1 MKLQSHRLYCFI
13 DALDECQDSDM
24 KQMVT
29 FFWKLCEEAA
39 KKGRRVSVCF
49 ASRHYPS
56 FDIPTEFKL
65 VLEDLDEHRNDLSKY
80 VESQKFTSG
89 SSNKLKNI
97 PDQVQNTILA
107 KANGVFLWVVLVVEI
122 LKTEYVRGNAHTVK
136 QTLEQIPG
144 DLTKLFRSI
153 VTRDQENVHE
163 LLLCLRWI
171 LYSRRPLAL
180 REFYFA
186 MLAGTDTNDLEWRC
200 YFAEFSEEDA
210 DDMILDYLRSCSK
223 GLAELTKGKNGRVQ
237 FIHESVRD
245 FLVTGGGFEHI
256 EPTCDS
262 SAYGAHEALKQCCIR
277 GIQIDMNICWQMM
290 GLTAPAD
297 QDITAWRPSHR
308 RSERALLKSGSPFLD
323 YAIAM
328 VFYHSNEAVLGIPQ
342 EGFFDRFDLSRWY
355 TIANLL
361 QQYDIGVYTP
371 DISIEY
377 ILAERNCA
385 NLIRSLACRQHD
397 FTRSSRNRNRTPLIA
412 ALANKSKEA
421 AEAILEREG
430 AEYPTKIAQ
439 EITVDNYK
447 GRHAYDLRQGQ
458 ETWRWAI
465 EQGWLSLARH
475 FLRDDQLDAEVLRAL
490 SKFLNSTSETG
501 NINNAT
507 LLIERGA
514 DVNAQGGR
522 YGNALQAA
530 SANGHTEV
538 ATLLIERGADVN
550 AQDGEYGSAI
560 QAALANGHTEVATLL
575 IERGADV
582 NAQAGE
588 YGGSALQAVLANG
601 HTEVATLLI
610 ERGADVN
617 AQGGWYGSALQAALA
632 KGHTEVATLLIE
644 RGADINTQGGWY
656 GNALQAALLYGHIEV
671 ATLLIERGADV
682 NAQGGV
688 YATALQAASANGHT
702 EVATLLIVRGA
713 DVNAQGGVYGNA
725 LQAASSRGH
734 SGIATL
740 LINCSTD
747 TNTRGGK

>member
-1 MKLQSHRLYCFI
+1 MYRSLLVQLLERNRELQPVVSDSRQIAGDGLLSLHTLSSLLSAAVMKLQSHRLYCFI

-29 FFWKLCEEAA
+29 FFWKICEEAA
-39 KKGRRVSVCF
+39 KEGRRVSVCF

-80 VESQKFTSG
+80 VKSQKFTSG

-97 PDQVQNTILA
+97 PDQVQNTILD
-107 KANGVFLWVVLVVEI
+107 KANGIFLWVVLVVEI
-122 LKTEYVRGNAHTVK
+122 LKKEYLRGNAHTVK
-136 QTLEQIPG
+136 QKLEQIPE
-144 DLTKLFRSI
+144 DLTNLFRSI
-153 VTRDQENVHE
+153 VTRDREDVHE

-186 MLAGTDTNDLEWRC
+186 MLAGTDTKDLEWRC

-245 FLVTGGGFEHI
+245 FLVMGGGFEHI
-256 EPTCDS
+256 EPSCDS

-277 GIQIDMNICWQMM
+277 GIQIDMNICWQLM

-308 RSERALLKSGSPFLD
+308 RSERAWLKSGSPFLD

-371 DISIEY
+371 DVSIEY

-397 FTRSSRNRNRTPLIA
+397 FTQSSRNRNRTPLIA

-430 AEYPTKIAQ
+430 AENPTKIAQ
-439 EITVDNYK
+439 EIIVDNYR
-447 GRHAYDLRQGQ
+447 GRQAYDLRQGQ

-465 EQGWLSLARH
+465 EQGWPSLARH
-475 FLRDDQLDAEVLRAL
+475 LLRDDQLDAEVLIAL
-490 SKFLNSTSETG
+490 SMFLCSVSETG
-501 NINNAT
+501 KINIAA

-514 DVNAQGGR
+514 DVNAQGGW
-522 YGNALQAA
+522 YGTALQAA
-530 SANGHTEV
+530 S
-538 ATLLIERGADVN
+538 L
-550 AQDGEYGSAI
+550 Y
-560 QAALANGHTEVATLL
+560 
-575 IERGADV
+575 
-582 NAQAGE
+582 
-588 YGGSALQAVLANG
+588 G

-617 AQGGWYGSALQAALA
+617 AQGGQFGTALQAASFH
-632 KGHTEVATLLIE
+632 GHT
-644 RGADINTQGGWY
+644 G
-656 GNALQAALLYGHIEV
+656 V

-682 NAQGGV
+682 NAQGG
-688 YATALQAASANGHT
+688 Q
-702 EVATLLIVRGA
+702 
-713 DVNAQGGVYGNA
+713 YGNA

-747 TNTRGGK
+747 MNTQGGK

>member
-1 MKLQSHRLYCFI
+1 
-13 DALDECQDSDM
+13 
-24 KQMVT
+24 
-29 FFWKLCEEAA
+29 
-39 KKGRRVSVCF
+39 
-49 ASRHYPS
+49 
-56 FDIPTEFKL
+56 
-65 VLEDLDEHRNDLSKY
+65 
-80 VESQKFTSG
+80 
-89 SSNKLKNI
+89 
-97 PDQVQNTILA
+97 
-107 KANGVFLWVVLVVEI
+107 VLVVEI
-122 LKTEYVRGNAHTVK
+122 LKKEYLRGNAHTVK
-136 QTLEQIPG
+136 QKLEQIPE
-144 DLTKLFRSI
+144 DLTNLFRSI

-186 MLAGTDTNDLEWRC
+186 MLAGTDTEDLEWRC

-371 DISIEY
+371 DVSIEY

-385 NLIRSLACRQHD
+385 NLIRSPACRQHD
-397 FTRSSRNRNRTPLIA
+397 FSQSSRNRNRTPLIA

-421 AEAILEREG
+421 AEAILEHEG
-430 AEYPTKIAQ
+430 AENPTKIAQ
-439 EITVDNYK
+439 EIIVDNYK
-447 GRHAYDLRQGQ
+447 GRQAYDLRQGQ
-458 ETWRWAI
+458 GTWRWAI

-490 SKFLNSTSETG
+490 SKFLCSVSKTG
-501 NINNAT
+501 NIDIAT

-514 DVNAQGGR
+514 DVNAQGGE
-522 YGNALQAA
+522 YGNALQAASLQGHTEVATLLIERGADINAQGGHFGTALQAA

-538 ATLLIERGADVN
+538 ATLLIERGADVI
-550 AQDGEYGSAI
+550 AQGGVYG
-560 QAALANGHTEVATLL
+560 T
-575 IERGADV
+575 
-582 NAQAGE
+582 
-588 YGGSALQAVLANG
+588 ALQAASLQG
-601 HTEVATLLI
+601 YTEVATLLI

-617 AQGGWYGSALQAALA
+617 AQGGQ
-632 KGHTEVATLLIE
+632 
-644 RGADINTQGGWY
+644 Y
-656 GNALQAALLYGHIEV
+656 GNALQAASLQGYTEV

-682 NAQGGV
+682 NAQGGQYGNALQAV
-688 YATALQAASANGHT
+688 SLQGHTEVATLLIERGADINAQGGHFGNALQAASANGYTEVATLLIERGADVNTQGGYYGTALQAASANGHT
-702 EVATLLIVRGA
+702 EVATLLIERGA

-740 LINCSTD
+740 LLNCSTN